1 MCQLASLTV
10 FCVMSTV
17 SHCSFQQL
25 LTTAPD
31 SVEAWIESVRLHL
44 DVLPDDP
51 TGADSPCAGGSGR
64 PGAVGGGSGGTGE
77 DTAEADGAGA
87 EPSPQLETKSSAL
100 VRINALLLDGEEI
113 PVEMDEEVLLR
124 NEAVPRNWAA
134 RARRLMASKPKLE
147 SLEVRVSGGGAPRP
161 ETPPSFVCVTAAVS
175 RVLMFML

>member
-1 MCQLASLTV
+1 
-10 FCVMSTV
+10 
-17 SHCSFQQL
+17 
-25 LTTAPD
+25 
-31 SVEAWIESVRLHL
+31 
-44 DVLPDDP
+44 
-51 TGADSPCAGGSGR
+51 
-64 PGAVGGGSGGTGE
+64 VGGGSGGTGE

-87 EPSPQLETKSSAL
+87 EPSTQLETKSSAL

-175 RVLMFML
+175 RVLMVMLWYGWLAEIVAVSDVTARRLLSSVCVCDVLGLSMLCQKLFEEAKELREHLQELTDIRRIVQAASKW